1 MGFVSWLYLF
11 LEELSWLQKL
21 LCFAFFRL
29 IRLIYKFIKCLL
41 QQCEGKKVC
50 MASPYMKLT
59 KSDAKFADGTYKCL
73 LQMFD
78 EQGEVRASWTV
89 CTGQGWAQVFRKA
102 GRNVPGSMEPLPQG
116 SYYVHDIDWAGG
128 KDNWNASHGAGI
140 GPVFISVVCAEEK
153 RRGDFG
159 IHMDFNRT
167 TSPGT
172 AGCLGVIGES
182 DMRDLVTWLRKLD
195 PRELKVDWGL

>member
-1 MGFVSWLYLF
+1 
-11 LEELSWLQKL
+11 
-21 LCFAFFRL
+21 
-29 IRLIYKFIKCLL
+29 
-41 QQCEGKKVC
+41 
-50 MASPYMKLT
+50 MASPYMRLT

-128 KDNWNASHGAGI
+128 KDNWNASHGAGL
-140 GPVFISVVCAEEK
+140 GPVFVPIVCAEEK